1 MTACPSDLRL
11 EALLLA
17 PDGAD
22 AAHVTACPACQERL
36 AEMRAQGEAFARE
49 VYPATVD
56 AVVASVR
63 NAPGWDA
70 PGPRAAPR
78 LRWLRFAVPLA
89 AAAAV
94 ALFLLVRLRPAPTVE
109 LSVFV
114 QDAARAAPVADG
126 ERVPA
131 SAALRFEV
139 HPSSPCC
146 LWILSVDPS
155 GNIARL
161 YPPKGDKAS
170 EELIHPAE
178 PHVLPTTAVLDGQA
192 GPARI
197 FAVCTKA
204 PVPWPALKDAAA
216 KKLEKGEE
224 AVRQLRAISGLP
236 RGSAQTSVLIEKR
249 G

>member
-36 AEMRAQGEAFARE
+36 AEMRAEGEAFARE

-63 NAPGWDA
+63 AAPA
-70 PGPRAAPR
+70 AAPR
-78 LRWLRFAVPLA
+78 PAPRLHWLRFAVPLA

-94 ALFLLVRLRPAPTVE
+94 AVFLLVRLRPAPTVE

-126 ERVPA
+126 EPVPA
-131 SAALRFEV
+131 TASLRFEV

-146 LWILSVDPS
+146 LWILSVDPK

-178 PHVLPTTAVLDGQA
+178 PHALPTTAVLDGQA

-204 PVPWPALKDAAA
+204 PVPWPKLKDAAA
-216 KKLEKGEE
+216 KRLEKGDE
-224 AVRQLRAISGLP
+224 AVRQLRAIGGLP

>member
-17 PDGAD
+17 SDGAD
-22 AAHVTACPACQERL
+22 AGHVAECPACQERL

-56 AVVASVR
+56 AVIASVQS
-63 NAPGWDA
+63 
-70 PGPRAAPR
+70 GPAARPAPR

-89 AAAAV
+89 AAAAA

-114 QDAARAAPVADG
+114 KDGARAAPVTDG
-126 ERVPA
+126 EPVPA

-178 PHVLPTTAVLDGQA
+178 PHALPTTAVLDGQA

-204 PVPWPALKDAAA
+204 PVPWPKLKDAAA
-216 KKLEKGEE
+216 KKLEKGED

>member
-36 AEMRAQGEAFARE
+36 AEMRAEGEAFARE

-63 NAPGWDA
+63 ATPA
-70 PGPRAAPR
+70 AAPR
-78 LRWLRFAVPLA
+78 PAPRLHWLRFAVPLA

-94 ALFLLVRLRPAPTVE
+94 AVFLLVRLRPAPTVE

-126 ERVPA
+126 EPVPA
-131 SAALRFEV
+131 TASLRFEV

-146 LWILSVDPS
+146 LWILSVDPK

-178 PHVLPTTAVLDGQA
+178 PHALPTTAVLDGQA

-204 PVPWPALKDAAA
+204 PVPWPKLKDAAA
-216 KKLEKGEE
+216 KRLEKGDE
-224 AVRQLRAISGLP
+224 AVRQLRAIGGLP